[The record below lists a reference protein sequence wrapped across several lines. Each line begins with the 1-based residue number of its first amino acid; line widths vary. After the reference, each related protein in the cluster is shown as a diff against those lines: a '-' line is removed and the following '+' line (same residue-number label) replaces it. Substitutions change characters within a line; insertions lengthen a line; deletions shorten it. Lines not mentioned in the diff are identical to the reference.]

1 MRKDGTL
8 GAFEQYVMLSLLR
21 LRNTAYGRT
30 IHDDMVNR
38 LGRNVSLGAIYV
50 ALGRLEEKG
59 FVTSDYGG
67 ADARR
72 GGRAKR
78 YFQLTGLGER
88 VLSDTLKEADRMRHG
103 LGDAIGALP

>member
-30 IHDDMVNR
+30 IHDDLVNR

-59 FVTSDYGG
+59 FVTSEYGG

-72 GGRAKR
+72 GGRTKR

-88 VLSDTLKEADRMRHG
+88 VLSTCLKEADRMRQD